1 MSKIGKIRATIIE
14 LFHRPIKLTKTKDGI
29 IYWNGEDNMY
39 PEEIE
44 RVVCNSPTA
53 SRAARLMAKFI
64 SGKGL
69 TDEAQDVIVNTR
81 KNYKL
86 SKVASLVAQD
96 IATQYGSFIHVVYGF
111 DDNGN
116 IVPKEIDV
124 LDYSSCRISKEDD
137 DDWAGK
143 VYFNDWDAKSS
154 ILTRKDKKEIKW
166 YYPFNSR
173 PEVVKAQIMSDA
185 KVTSADVITPSMLEK
200 YRGQVF
206 YLNLTP
212 RYKYA
217 LAPVDSV
224 YMDADSEYRFSVYTN
239 TQMRTGH
246 LGKTMAVSQGI
257 DEEQRDQVD
266 KDLKEWLGAEN
277 SGNIYHLCVESAD
290 NLDNVIKIIQ
300 VQPQFND
307 KLFAENEKRI
317 RKNILGAFNNIP
329 EPLLFASESA
339 LFGTSDDTYREMKLF
354 YSEQVEDERWELSQ
368 TLTYLGFPCEIKPI
382 IENTTS
388 QITDPNAA
396 TE

>member
-1 MSKIGKIRATIIE
+1 MSKIGKIRATLIE
-14 LFHRPIKLTKTKDGI
+14 LFTRDIKLTKTKDGI
-29 IYWNGEDNMY
+29 IYWNGEDNLY
-39 PEEIE
+39 PNEIE

-53 SRAARLMAKFI
+53 NRASRLMAKFI
-64 SGKGL
+64 AGKGL
-69 TDEAQDVIVNTR
+69 VNEAEDTIVNIR

-86 SKVASLVAQD
+86 SNIASLIAQD
-96 IATQYGSFIHVVYGF
+96 ISTQYGSFIHVAYGF
-111 DDNGN
+111 NDDGV
-116 IVPKEIDV
+116 IVPKELDV

-137 DDWAGK
+137 DKWPGK
-143 VYFNDWDAKSS
+143 IYFNEWDAKNS
-154 ILTRKDKKEIKW
+154 LLGKKDRNGVKW
-166 YYPFNSR
+166 YYPFNNR

-185 KVTSADVITPSMLEK
+185 EITSAELITPEMLEK

-224 YMDADSEYRFSVYTN
+224 FMDADSEYRFSVYTN
-239 TQMRTGH
+239 TQMRTGF
-246 LGKTMAVSQGI
+246 LGKTIVLTNGMD
-257 DEEQRDQVD
+257 DEKAEEVE
-266 KDLKEWLGAEN
+266 KDLKYFIGAEN
-277 SGNIYHLCVESAD
+277 SGNMYYLNVENAQD
-290 NLDNVIKIIQ
+290 LQNLLKVEQLK
-300 VQPQFND
+300 PQFDD

-354 YSEQVEDERWELSQ
+354 YSEQVEDERWRLSE
-368 TLTYLGFPCEIKPI
+368 TLTFLGFPCEIKPI
-382 IENTTS
+382 IENSTS
-388 QITDPNAA
+388 QITDINAT

>member
-1 MSKIGKIRATIIE
+1 MNKIGKIRATLIE
-14 LFHRPIKLTKTKDGI
+14 LFTRDIKLTKTKDGI
-29 IYWNGEDNMY
+29 IYWNGEDNLY
-39 PEEIE
+39 PNEIE

-69 TDEAQDVIVNTR
+69 TVEEQDVIVNER

-86 SKVASLVAQD
+86 SKIASLVAQD
-96 IATQYGSFIHVVYGF
+96 MATEGGSFIHVSYGF
-111 DDNGN
+111 NDEGN
-116 IVPKEIDV
+116 IVPKELDV

-137 DDWAGK
+137 DKWPGK
-143 VYFNDWDAKSS
+143 IYFNEWDAKTS
-154 ILTRKDKKEIKW
+154 ILSKKDKNGVKW

-185 KVTSADVITPSMLEK
+185 GITSVDTITPEMLEK
-200 YRGQVF
+200 YIGQVF

-224 YMDADSEYRFSVYTN
+224 YLDADSEYRFSVYTN

-246 LGKTMAVSQGI
+246 LGKTMAVTSGI
-257 DEEQRDQVD
+257 DEEEIEQVD

-277 SGNIYHLCVESAD
+277 SGNIYHLNVENAET
-290 NLDNVIKIIQ
+290 LDNVVKIIQ

-307 KLFAENEKRI
+307 KLFSENEKRI
-317 RKNILGAFNNIP
+317 RKNICGAFNNIP

-354 YSEQVEDERWELSQ
+354 YSEQVEEERWELSQ
-368 TLTYLGFPCEIKPI
+368 TLTFLGFPCEIKPI
-382 IENTTS
+382 IDNSTS
-388 QITDPNAA
+388 QITDPNAT